1 MATQAWFD
9 YNVYMAH
16 KLVQLQTSE
25 PDGNWTMGALVNAF
39 YDAGFAGAEGAQ
51 EHFLLF
57 GANEDVAPNTFFN
70 ATEYYEAKAAQFYNK
85 APSAVTPLETAN
97 MQAAIHAAGMNA
109 WTHYQRFGTAE
120 GVNPSNAFDT
130 DAYMNAKLT
139 AMQAA
144 EPSANWDMT
153 KLEAAFQNAGLSALE
168 HFALYGGKGAGE
180 VAESYNGATIPDAY
194 AVPADQQVPSVE
206 EGETYTLTTGM
217 DTFTGTAANDSFIA
231 APDNNIATLN
241 LADSLDGG
249 AGTDTLTL
257 YGDVNLAA
265 FGTADIKNIE
275 IVKVV
280 GSTGANAINANAY
293 EDVQEVQVDKLTG
306 AQAVN
311 ALTFQKVVLD
321 NAVGGNVTVNFTGTN
336 TAADTAVVGLNNAS
350 FGTST
355 LGLGGAQTIEGLTLE
370 LTGTNTF
377 GAQAVG
383 NITAAA
389 ATSLTLTG
397 SGSLEAGFTATA
409 NHLAKVDA
417 SATTGGVDLLLT
429 AGDLVAAGATI
440 TGGSGDDDL
449 SFVGASNTVKLSAN
463 LGAGDD
469 TLTLNGNAN
478 ALVAAGS
485 TVNGGD
491 GADTLI
497 VNSGGTA
504 LTTAAQA
511 NMFSGFETLQV
522 QGVTSY
528 QHGLIDGI
536 NTIVVADAATATT
549 ATFTNA
555 ASGVSY
561 LVTAH
566 DAQADTV
573 SVTLANN
580 ANPSASVSLVLDNQA
595 ETAGTGANLLVNTN
609 AHALNLTSG
618 GNLTN
623 GVFNAV
629 SLVGQAASTAN
640 LTKVNVT
647 GEADFNLTT
656 GTTAGLTY
664 IDASAATGDVTV
676 NAGLATAPGKVMNII
691 TGSGQDTITASTTP
705 GVRGSSLIEAGKG
718 ADRIILDATVAN
730 NPNDT
735 LVLKA
740 GDSNIDGFDYVT
752 GFATSASDDTIDL
765 SAFNFAAAL
774 QNVATGVKAAT
785 IDTTSYDAAAVMAGY
800 SVSVN
805 AANATNFF
813 VDAGGAQHG
822 VVTQAVPGG
831 GLANGVFVFIDANQ
845 DGNWDANDQVLLVGT
860 DDGTALADANFIF

>member
-39 YDAGFAGAEGAQ
+39 YNAGFAGAEGAQ
-51 EHFLLF
+51 EHFLLY

-70 ATEYYEAKAAQFYNK
+70 ATEYYEAKAAQFYSK

-109 WTHYQRFGTAE
+109 WTHYQKFGTAE

-144 EPSANWDMT
+144 EPSANWDMA

-180 VAESYNGATIPDAY
+180 VTESYNGTTIPAAY

-206 EGETYTLTTGM
+206 EGETYTLTTGI

-231 APDNNIATLN
+231 ATDNGNPTLN

-257 YGDVNLAA
+257 YGDNNLTA

-280 GSTGANAINANAY
+280 GSTGAAINANAY
-293 EDVQEVQVDKLTG
+293 ADVQEVQVDRFTG
-306 AQAVN
+306 AQTVN
-311 ALTFQKVVLD
+311 ALTSQKVVLD
-321 NAVGGNVTVNFTGTN
+321 NAVGGNATVNYTGTN
-336 TAADTAVVGLNNAS
+336 TDADTAVVGLNNAS
-350 FGTST
+350 FGGNT
-355 LGLGGAQTIEGLTLE
+355 LTLGGAQTIEGLTLE

-377 GAQAVG
+377 AAQAVG

-397 SGSLEAGFTATA
+397 SGSLRAGFTAAA
-409 NHLAKVDA
+409 NQLATVDA

-449 SFVGASNTVKLSAN
+449 SLAGASNGVKLSAN

-469 TLTLNGNAN
+469 TLTLTGTGAG
-478 ALVAAGS
+478 LLAAGS

-497 VNSGGTA
+497 VNGGT

-522 QGVTSY
+522 QGTTSY

-536 NTIVVADAATATT
+536 NTIVVADDSAVATI

-561 LVTAH
+561 LVTAN
-566 DAQADTV
+566 DATQDTV
-573 SVTLANN
+573 NVTLANN

-609 AHALNLTSG
+609 AHALDLTSG
-618 GNLTN
+618 GNLAN
-623 GVFNAV
+623 GSQNVV
-629 SLVGQAASTAN
+629 SLAAQAASIAN
-640 LTKVNVT
+640 LTQVNVT
-647 GEADFNLTT
+647 GEADFSLITGATT
-656 GTTAGLTY
+656 GLTY

-676 NAGLATAPGKVMNII
+676 NAGAATAVGKVMNII
-691 TGSGQDTITASTTP
+691 TGSGQDTITASTAP
-705 GVRGSSLIEAGKG
+705 GAGGSNLIEAGKG
-718 ADRIILDATVAN
+718 ADRIILDATTVGN
-730 NPNDT
+730 NLNDT

-740 GDSNIDGFDYVT
+740 GDSNIDGFDSVR
-752 GFATSASDDTIDL
+752 GFATSASDDKIDL

-774 QNVATGVKAAT
+774 QNVAAGAKAAT
-785 IDTTSYDAAAVMAGY
+785 ITGTYGAAAVMAGL
-800 SVSVN
+800 SVSVSD
-805 AANATNFF
+805 AAAANFF
-813 VDAGGAQHG
+813 VDAAGAQHG
-822 VVTQAVPGG
+822 VVTQVATGA
-831 GLANGVFVFIDANQ
+831 ANSFFVFIDANQ
-845 DGNWDANDQVLLVGT
+845 DGSWDANDQVLLVGT
-860 DDGTALADANFIF
+860 DDGTLLDAANFIF